1 MRTLLDLINEVL
13 ENNDKDKL
21 FEISPNLSLK
31 DDLGMD
37 SLDLALLTVLIE
49 QEYGIDVFEES
60 IVYTVS
66 DIENKING

>member
-1 MRTLLDLINEVL
+1 MRTILDLINEVL
-13 ENNDKDKL
+13 ENNDKEKL
-21 FEISPNLSLK
+21 SEISSSLSLK

-49 QEYGIDVFEES
+49 QEYGVDVFEDS